1 MGWEFPSENSLMMT
15 SLITSSKKSNKQEE
29 RRFHSDPG
37 ATDFFYV
44 CGKLLDIGFG
54 ENERELIEV

>member
-1 MGWEFPSENSLMMT
+1 MMT

-37 ATDFFYV
+37 APDFFYV